1 MPLKMGELGS
11 LTKYLLSR
19 AGEPVILVGYIISFL
34 IIALFF
40 YRACLVSLS

>member
-1 MPLKMGELGS
+1 MFSKMEELGN
-11 LTKYLLSR
+11 LTKYLFSEVREL
-19 AGEPVILVGYIISFL
+19 VILVGYIISLL